1 MPKPTQYQPT
11 DVLITVMT
19 YPHPSR
25 GYQELV
31 CTAGITR
38 NCEWVRLYPVDYR
51 YRSQNQQFHK
61 HQWIN
66 VGLASRGAGN
76 DNRSESRR
84 PDLDSIR
91 ILGPPLSTHDG
102 WRERRAIIEK
112 MPVQTLNQW
121 KALYDSDRISIGIVR
136 PAEMLDLEI
145 EPSDP
150 EWKPEWQALFSRLTL
165 FGDAPKD
172 LAKIPF
178 KFSHVS
184 HCEDNDNQ
192 HRAMIEDWELGVLYL
207 KERDRKASE
216 KLAAQSV
223 KAKYLN
229 WMFSKGRDPLLFMG
243 ATFPYNSWV
252 VIGVFYPPK
261 QQQGLLDFGDANLV

>member
-1 MPKPTQYQPT
+1 MTKPTQFQST

-25 GYQELV
+25 GYSELV

-38 NCEWVRLYPVDYR
+38 SSEWIRLYPVDYR
-51 YRSQNQQFHK
+51 YRARRQQFHK
-61 HQWIN
+61 YQWIN

-91 ILGPPLSTHDG
+91 ILGPRLSSDDA
-102 WRERRAIIEK
+102 WRERREIIEK
-112 MPVQTLNQW
+112 MPVRTVNQLRG
-121 KALYDSDRISIGIVR
+121 LYESARVSIGIVR
-136 PAEMLDLEI
+136 PTEMLDLEV
-145 EPSDP
+145 EAADP
-150 EWKPEWQALFSRLTL
+150 EWKPEWQALFNQLTL
-165 FGDAPKD
+165 FGDSPKD
-172 LAKIPF
+172 LAKVPF
-178 KFSHVS
+178 KFSYIFR
-184 HCEDNDNQ
+184 CEDSENP

-216 KLAAQSV
+216 QLAAQSV
-223 KAKYLN
+223 KEKYLT
-229 WMFSKGRDPLLFMG
+229 WMFGKDRDPLLFMST
-243 ATFPYNSWV
+243 TFPYNSWV

-261 QQQGLLDFGDANLV
+261 QRQTALDFGT

>member
-1 MPKPTQYQPT
+1 MTKPTQYQST

-25 GYQELV
+25 GYSELV

-38 NCEWVRLYPVDYR
+38 SLEWVRLYPVDYR
-51 YRSQNQQFHK
+51 YRSKSQQFHK
-61 HQWIN
+61 YQWVN

-76 DNRSESRR
+76 DNRRESRR

-91 ILGPPLSTHDG
+91 ISGAPLSTADC
-102 WRERRAIIEK
+102 WRERREIIDK
-112 MPVQTLNQW
+112 MPVRTVNQLRE
-121 KALYDSDRISIGIVR
+121 LYASESTSIGIVR
-136 PAEMLDLEI
+136 PTELIDLEI
-145 EPSDP
+145 GAADP
-150 EWKPEWQALFSRLTL
+150 DWKPDWQALFNQLTL
-165 FGDAPKD
+165 FGDAPRD

-178 KFSHVS
+178 KFSYVFK
-184 HCEDNDNQ
+184 CEDDDKP

-216 KLAAQSV
+216 QLAAQSV
-223 KAKYLN
+223 KDKFLSLFAKD
-229 WMFSKGRDPLLFMG
+229 RDPLLFMG
-243 ATFPYNSWV
+243 TTFPWNSWV

-261 QQQGLLDFGDANLV
+261 KFQGMLDFGS